1 MVKSKKTLL
10 LVVLA
15 LVAVL
20 SVAVLT
26 ACNGGEKYKI
36 TWDVSENAT
45 VTVEGESTLPTEVE
59 AEKTLVFS
67 VTASKGYTV
76 SQVLVNDRAISALK
90 GGNYSTSIKAD
101 TVIKVE
107 TTENV
112 ESVAVKT
119 NPDKLTYVAGE
130 TLDTTGMEVEVTYG
144 SGRKATETNYTVM
157 YQNGAEAFSLGDTT
171 FAVSFKGV
179 KSSDVSLSAAVE
191 AKIVI
196 DPQGGTIAEDY
207 FTALQS
213 NTELHNLTKSEDG
226 VISFTYS
233 TLSAAIALP
242 TAEQWS
248 KGQVG
253 DYSFVGW
260 GAKEIAADNKASKT
274 FTVQYKAGL
283 IIVESLRYENQT
295 ITEDG
300 AQVEVPYL
308 IIAGKFNAAKEA
320 WLYLYEG
327 NDNVEL
333 IGDTIGGADVKRGDP
348 FELKFDLRKLVATGF
363 IGKWMDIKFCA
374 KEGSGENARI
384 ETMEIDLND
393 YPENF
398 VNLDQILTNGDYA
411 YNFQV
416 WEAGKGRYLKAVYS
430 KYFKNEYT
438 MRGGADSEGKMVLTI
453 EGVVDAKWAGKAVCI
468 DYKES
473 GSQEAYATIG
483 ADGSYT
489 INISIEEVVLNTS
502 GYFHFRIVESETDS
516 TVVYKDGDG
525 NLLNGGCKNTDLQIV
540 SIGLIENTGA
550 LRIANSD
557 ETKVYYIGKGKWGG
571 IVVYARNEALATV
584 GVTLETKD
592 GKPMLVIYGTYGQ
605 KYTAETAIAEL
616 SANLYADIANNG
628 ASDSGSISTND
639 WTAAVLSLGVP
650 ADSETPEVPATM
662 FVTAADGTWKI
673 LLDISA
679 RENKVGEVLFSHFSM
694 DGSTGSNLTSD
705 NIDKKV
711 KITGKIGE
719 VNVQYRLGVYTTW
732 GTNLVSVYVEEAE
745 VVDPNV
751 FVAAGWGRF
760 ISEEKFNKYIAGFKT
775 YCDQNNIA
783 YTSITGKYY
792 DGTTN
797 SSPYYNIAPFT
808 NKVVEDGDVDAIVG
822 CADNISTAGGSAVKD
837 SVVTKADIEI
847 KGQTGRKI
855 ATLNSDALSQ
865 AFLTYAATEAAIAI
879 LAE

>member
-20 SVAVLT
+20 SLAVLT
-26 ACNGGEKYKI
+26 ACGGEKYKI
-36 TWDVSENAT
+36 TWEVSENAT
-45 VTVEGESTLPTEVE
+45 VTVEGESSLPTEVAPE
-59 AEKTLVFS
+59 TTITFS
-67 VTASKGYTV
+67 VTAAQGYTV
-76 SQVLVNDRAISALK
+76 SQVLINDRPISALK
-90 GGNYSTSIKAD
+90 GGNYSTNIKAD

-107 TTENV
+107 VAEKI

-119 NPDKLTYVAGE
+119 NPTKLTYVAGE

-144 SGRKATETNYTVM
+144 SGRKTTETNYTVM

-260 GAKEIAADNKASKT
+260 GATEIAVDNKTSKT

-348 FELKFDLRKLVATGF
+348 FELRFDLRKLVATGF

-374 KEGSGENARI
+374 KEGSGENARL

-398 VNLDQILTNGDYA
+398 VDVSQILINGDYA

-416 WEAGKGRYLKAVYS
+416 WEAGGGRYLKAVYS

-438 MRGGADSEGKMVLTI
+438 MRGGLDSEGKMILTI
-453 EGVVDAKWAGKAVCI
+453 EGAVSKTWAGKAVCI
-468 DYKES
+468 DYWANVSKD
-473 GSQEAYATIG
+473 AYATIG
-483 ADGSYT
+483 EDGSYT
-489 INISIEEVVLNTS
+489 INISIDEVPLNTD
-502 GYFHFRIVESETDS
+502 GYFHFKIVESETDH
-516 TVVYKDGDG
+516 TELYKDGDG
-525 NLLNGGCKNTDLQIV
+525 NLLNSGCQNKDLQIV
-540 SIGLIENTGA
+540 SVGLIDNMGA

-571 IVVYARNEALATV
+571 IVVYARNEALVPTV
-584 GVTLETKD
+584 TTGVALEIVNEKAY
-592 GKPMLVIYGTYGQ
+592 LVISGTYDVANEAMIEKTLGFVQ
-605 KYTAETAIAEL
+605 ADFQSNESAGSVSSWET
-616 SANLYADIANNG
+616 
-628 ASDSGSISTND
+628 
-639 WTAAVLSLGVP
+639 VQ
-650 ADSETPEVPATM
+650 
-662 FVTAADGTWKI
+662 
-673 LLDISA
+673 
-679 RENKVGEVLFSHFSM
+679 
-694 DGSTGSNLTSD
+694 LTSD
-705 NIDKKV
+705 NIIAEGANGNWK
-711 KITGKIGE
+711 GS
-719 VNVQYRLGVYTTW
+719 LG
-732 GTNLVSVYVEEAE
+732 N
-745 VVDPNV
+745 
-751 FVAAGWGRF
+751 
-760 ISEEKFNKYIAGFKT
+760 
-775 YCDQNNIA
+775 C
-783 YTSITGKYY
+783 SIR
-792 DGTTN
+792 
-797 SSPYYNIAPFT
+797 S
-808 NKVVEDGDVDAIVG
+808 
-822 CADNISTAGGSAVKD
+822 
-837 SVVTKADIEI
+837 
-847 KGQTGRKI
+847 
-855 ATLNSDALSQ
+855 
-865 AFLTYAATEAAIAI
+865 
-879 LAE
+879 

>member
-130 TLDTTGMEVEVTYG
+130 KLDATGMEVEVTYG
-144 SGRKATETNYTVM
+144 SGRKATETNYTVV
-157 YQNGAEAFSLGDTT
+157 YQNGADAFSLGDTT

-260 GAKEIAADNKASKT
+260 GATEIAVDNKASKT

-283 IIVESLRYENQT
+283 LIVESLRYENQT
-295 ITEDG
+295 VTENG
-300 AQVEVPYL
+300 EQVEVPYL

-327 NDNVEL
+327 NDKVEL
-333 IGDTIGGADVKRGDP
+333 IGDTIGGADVQRGDP

-374 KEGSGENARI
+374 KEGSGEDARL

-398 VNLDQILTNGDYA
+398 VDVSQILINGDYA

-416 WEAGKGRYLKAVYS
+416 WEAGEGRYLKAIYT

-438 MRGGADSEGKMVLTI
+438 MRGGLDSEGKMILTI
-453 EGVVDAKWAGKAVCI
+453 EGAVSKTWAGKAVCI
-468 DYKES
+468 DIECDGTYYKGYS
-473 GSQEAYATIG
+473 AIT
-483 ADGSYT
+483 ADGNYT
-489 INISIEEVVLNTS
+489 INLNLDEIPLNKD
-502 GYFHFRIVESETDS
+502 GYFHFTIVESETDH
-516 TVVYKDGDG
+516 TELYKDSPN
-525 NLLNGGCKNTDLQIV
+525 NLLNSGCINKDLQTV
-540 SIGLIENTGA
+540 QIGLIENMGA
-550 LRIANSD
+550 IRVANSD
-557 ETKVYYIGKGKWGG
+557 DKRVFYIGKGKWGG
-571 IVVYARNEALATV
+571 IVLYGCNEALTTTNATLAV
-584 GVTLETKD
+584 VNE
-592 GKPMLVIYGTYGQ
+592 KPYLVISGTYGAIYNDTINDVLATVVADLQ
-605 KYTAETAIAEL
+605 SNANAGSVSGWDTVELTADNMLKEA
-616 SANLYADIANNG
+616 AN
-628 ASDSGSISTND
+628 
-639 WTAAVLSLGVP
+639 GV
-650 ADSETPEVPATM
+650 
-662 FVTAADGTWKI
+662 WKVS
-673 LLDISA
+673 LDISA
-679 RENKVGEVLFSHFSM
+679 YNPEAGDVLFSHFGFGTKA
-694 DGSTGSNLTSD
+694 DFKLD
-705 NIDKKV
+705 NFDTQTTIVVGGLKYSLSAFTDWG
-711 KITGKIGE
+711 GKLVC
-719 VNVQYRLGVYTTW
+719 VNVK
-732 GTNLVSVYVEEAE
+732 EAVAE
-745 VVDPNV
+745 DPNV
-751 FVAAGWGRF
+751 FVAAGWGRY
-760 ISEEKFNKYIAGFKT
+760 ITEDKFNKYVAGFKA
-775 YCDQNNIA
+775 YCDENKIA
-783 YTSITGKYY
+783 YTSISGTYY
-792 DGTTN
+792 PDAEYNKIAAFTAKIVSDGN
-797 SSPYYNIAPFT
+797 
-808 NKVVEDGDVDAIVG
+808 VDAIVACG
-822 CADNISTAGGSAVKD
+822 ANIDTSGDSAVKD
-837 SVVTKADIEI
+837 SVVTKIDIEV
-847 KGQTGRKI
+847 KDQTGRKL

>member
-130 TLDTTGMEVEVTYG
+130 KLDATGMEVEVTYG

-207 FTALQS
+207 FTGLQA

-260 GAKEIAADNKASKT
+260 GATEIAVDNKASKT

-283 IIVESLRYENQT
+283 LIVESLRYENQT

-333 IGDTIGGADVKRGDP
+333 IGDTIGGADVQRGDP

-374 KEGSGENARI
+374 KEGSGEDARL
-384 ETMEIDLND
+384 ETMEIDLTD

-398 VNLDQILTNGDYA
+398 VDVDQILVNGDYA

-416 WEAGKGRYLKAVYS
+416 WEAGTGRYLKAVYS

-438 MRGGADSEGKMVLTI
+438 MRGGVDSEGKMILTI
-453 EGVVDAKWAGKAVCI
+453 EGAVSKTWAGKAVCI
-468 DYKES
+468 DIECNDNFYKGYS
-473 GSQEAYATIG
+473 AIT
-483 ADGSYT
+483 ADGNYT
-489 INISIEEVVLNTS
+489 INLNLDEIPLNKD
-502 GYFHFRIVESETDS
+502 GYFHFTIVESETDH
-516 TVVYKDGDG
+516 TELYKDSPN
-525 NLLNGGCKNTDLQIV
+525 NLLNSGCQNKDLQIV
-540 SIGLIENTGA
+540 SVGLIENTGA

-592 GKPMLVIYGTYGQ
+592 GKPMLVIHGTYGQ

-628 ASDSGSISTND
+628 ASDSGSISPND
-639 WTAAVLSLGVP
+639 WSSAVLSLGVP
-650 ADSETPEVPATM
+650 ADGETPEVPATM
-662 FVTAADGTWKI
+662 FVVAQDGVWKI
-673 LLDISA
+673 MLDISA

-694 DGSTGSNLTSD
+694 EGATNNNLTSK
-705 NIDKKV
+705 NIDKEV
-711 KITGKIGE
+711 KITGKIGDT
-719 VNVQYRLGVYTTW
+719 NVQYRLGVYTSW
-732 GTNLVSVYVEEAE
+732 GSNLVIVYVEEAKVE
-745 VVDPNV
+745 DPNV
-751 FVAAGWGRF
+751 FVAAGWGRY
-760 ISEEKFNKYIAGFKT
+760 ITEDKFNKYVAGFKT
-775 YCDQNNIA
+775 YCDTNNIA
-783 YTSITGKYY
+783 YTSITGAYY
-792 DGTTN
+792 PDAEYNKIAAFTAKIVADGN
-797 SSPYYNIAPFT
+797 
-808 NKVVEDGDVDAIVG
+808 VDAIVACG
-822 CADNISTAGGSAVKD
+822 NNIDTSDDSAVKD
-837 SVVTKADIEI
+837 SVVTKIDIAV
-847 KGQTGRKI
+847 KDQTGRKL

-865 AFLTYAATEAAIAI
+865 AFLAYAATDAAIAI

>member
-130 TLDTTGMEVEVTYG
+130 TLDTAGMEVEVTYG

-260 GAKEIAADNKASKT
+260 GATEIAADNKASKT

-374 KEGSGENARI
+374 KEGSGENARL
-384 ETMEIDLND
+384 ETMEIDLTD
-393 YPENF
+393 YPTDF
-398 VNLDQILTNGDYA
+398 VDLEQILINGDYS

-416 WEAGKGRYLKAVYS
+416 WEAGTGRYLKAVYS

-438 MRGGADSEGKMVLTI
+438 MRGGVDSEGKMILTI
-453 EGVVDAKWAGKAVCI
+453 EGAVSKTWAGKAVCI
-468 DYKES
+468 DYWANVSKD
-473 GSQEAYATIG
+473 AYATIG
-483 ADGSYT
+483 EDGSYT
-489 INISIEEVVLNTS
+489 INISIDEVPLNTD
-502 GYFHFRIVESETDS
+502 GYFHFKIVESETDH
-516 TVVYKDGDG
+516 TELYKDGDG
-525 NLLNGGCKNTDLQIV
+525 NLLNGGCQNKDLQIV
-540 SIGLIENTGA
+540 SVGLIENTGA

-571 IVVYARNEALATV
+571 IVVYARNEALVPTV
-584 GVTLETKD
+584 TTGVALEVVNEKAY
-592 GKPMLVIYGTYGQ
+592 LVISGTYDVANEAMIEKTLGFVQ
-605 KYTAETAIAEL
+605 ADFQSNESAGSVSKWET
-616 SANLYADIANNG
+616 
-628 ASDSGSISTND
+628 
-639 WTAAVLSLGVP
+639 VQ
-650 ADSETPEVPATM
+650 
-662 FVTAADGTWKI
+662 
-673 LLDISA
+673 
-679 RENKVGEVLFSHFSM
+679 
-694 DGSTGSNLTSD
+694 LT
-705 NIDKKV
+705 
-711 KITGKIGE
+711 
-719 VNVQYRLGVYTTW
+719 
-732 GTNLVSVYVEEAE
+732 
-745 VVDPNV
+745 
-751 FVAAGWGRF
+751 
-760 ISEEKFNKYIAGFKT
+760 
-775 YCDQNNIA
+775 
-783 YTSITGKYY
+783 
-792 DGTTN
+792 
-797 SSPYYNIAPFT
+797 
-808 NKVVEDGDVDAIVG
+808 
-822 CADNISTAGGSAVKD
+822 ADNILTEGANGNWKVRLEIAAFGVENGDALICHFGFGGKSDLEFADVDKTATITAGGFTYRLD
-837 SVVTKADIEI
+837 LFTGWDNRNVVTVFVTTA
-847 KGQTGRKI
+847 
-855 ATLNSDALSQ
+855 
-865 AFLTYAATEAAIAI
+865 EAA
-879 LAE
+879 

>member
-76 SQVLVNDRAISALK
+76 FQVLVNDRAISALK

-130 TLDTTGMEVEVTYG
+130 KLDATGMEVEVTYG

-157 YQNGAEAFSLGDTT
+157 YQNGADAFSLGDTT

-179 KSSDVSLSAAVE
+179 KSSDVSLTAAVE

-260 GAKEIAADNKASKT
+260 GAKEIATDNKESKT

-283 IIVESLRYENQT
+283 VIVESIAYRAET
-295 ITEDG
+295 VEG
-300 AQVEVPYL
+300 EEVPYL
-308 IIAGKFNAAKEA
+308 VISGKFNAAKEA
-320 WLYLYEG
+320 YLYLYEG
-327 NDNVEL
+327 NDKVEL
-333 IGDTIGGADVKRGDP
+333 VGDTIGGADVKRGDP
-348 FELKFDLRKLVATGF
+348 FELKFDLRKLVAKSYE
-363 IGKWMDIKFCA
+363 GKWMDIKFLA

-393 YPENF
+393 YPTNF
-398 VNLDQILTNGDYA
+398 VNVDQQLIVGDYIYTFSVYTPENTNA
-411 YNFQV
+411 
-416 WEAGKGRYLKAVYS
+416 RLLKAVYN

-438 MRGGADSEGKMVLTI
+438 MRGGVDSEGKMILTI
-453 EGVVDAKWAGKAVCI
+453 EGAVSKTWAGKAVCI
-468 DYKES
+468 DYWANVSKD
-473 GSQEAYATIG
+473 AYATIG
-483 ADGSYT
+483 EDGSYT
-489 INISIEEVVLNTS
+489 INISIDEVPLNTD
-502 GYFHFRIVESETDS
+502 GYFHFKIVESETDH
-516 TVVYKDGDG
+516 TELYKDGDG
-525 NLLNGGCKNTDLQIV
+525 NLLNSGCINKDLQTV
-540 SIGLIENTGA
+540 KIGLIDNTGA

-571 IVVYARNEALATV
+571 IVVYARNEALVSTV
-584 GVTLETKD
+584 TTGVALEVVNEKAY
-592 GKPMLVIYGTYGQ
+592 LVISGTYDVANEAMIEKTLGFVQ
-605 KYTAETAIAEL
+605 ADFQSNESAGSVSKWET
-616 SANLYADIANNG
+616 
-628 ASDSGSISTND
+628 
-639 WTAAVLSLGVP
+639 VQ
-650 ADSETPEVPATM
+650 
-662 FVTAADGTWKI
+662 
-673 LLDISA
+673 
-679 RENKVGEVLFSHFSM
+679 
-694 DGSTGSNLTSD
+694 LT
-705 NIDKKV
+705 
-711 KITGKIGE
+711 
-719 VNVQYRLGVYTTW
+719 
-732 GTNLVSVYVEEAE
+732 
-745 VVDPNV
+745 
-751 FVAAGWGRF
+751 
-760 ISEEKFNKYIAGFKT
+760 
-775 YCDQNNIA
+775 
-783 YTSITGKYY
+783 
-792 DGTTN
+792 
-797 SSPYYNIAPFT
+797 
-808 NKVVEDGDVDAIVG
+808 
-822 CADNISTAGGSAVKD
+822 ADNIITEGANGNWKVRLEIAAFGVENGDALICHFGFGGKSDLEFADVDKTTTITAGGFTYRLD
-837 SVVTKADIEI
+837 LFTGWDNRNVVTVFVTTA
-847 KGQTGRKI
+847 
-855 ATLNSDALSQ
+855 
-865 AFLTYAATEAAIAI
+865 EAA
-879 LAE
+879 

>member
-36 TWDVSENAT
+36 TWEVSENAT

-130 TLDTTGMEVEVTYG
+130 KLDATGMEVEVTYG
-144 SGRKATETNYTVM
+144 SGRKATETNYTVV
-157 YQNGAEAFSLGDTT
+157 YQNGADAFSLGDTT

-213 NTELHNLTKSEDG
+213 NAELHNFTKSEDG

-233 TLSAAIALP
+233 TLSAAISLP

-260 GAKEIAADNKASKT
+260 GATEIAVDNKASKT

-283 IIVESLRYENQT
+283 LIVESLRYENQT

-333 IGDTIGGADVKRGDP
+333 NGDTIGGADVQRGDP

-374 KEGSGENARI
+374 KEGSGEDARL

-398 VNLDQILTNGDYA
+398 VDVGQVLVNGDYA

-416 WEAGKGRYLKAVYS
+416 WEAGEGRYLKAIYT

-438 MRGGADSEGKMVLTI
+438 MRGGVDSEGKMILTI
-453 EGVVDAKWAGKAVCI
+453 EGAVSKTWAGKAVCI
-468 DYKES
+468 DIECDGTYYKGYS
-473 GSQEAYATIG
+473 AIT
-483 ADGSYT
+483 ADGNYT
-489 INISIEEVVLNTS
+489 INLNLDEIPLNKD
-502 GYFHFRIVESETDS
+502 GYFHFTIVESETDH
-516 TVVYKDGDG
+516 TELYKDSPN
-525 NLLNGGCKNTDLQIV
+525 NLLNSGCINKDLQTV
-540 SIGLIENTGA
+540 QIGLIENMGA
-550 LRIANSD
+550 IRVANSD

-571 IVVYARNEALATV
+571 IVVYARNEALVPTV
-584 GVTLETKD
+584 TTGVALEIVNEKAY
-592 GKPMLVIYGTYGQ
+592 LVISGTYDVANEAMIEKTLGFVQ
-605 KYTAETAIAEL
+605 ADLQSNQDAGSVSGWDTVELTADNMLKEAANGNWKVRLEIAAFGVENGDAL
-616 SANLYADIANNG
+616 ICHFGFGGKKDLEFADI
-628 ASDSGSISTND
+628 DK
-639 WTAAVLSLGVP
+639 TA
-650 ADSETPEVPATM
+650 T
-662 FVTAADGTWKI
+662 I
-673 LLDISA
+673 
-679 RENKVGEVLFSHFSM
+679 
-694 DGSTGSNLTSD
+694 
-705 NIDKKV
+705 
-711 KITGKIGE
+711 
-719 VNVQYRLGVYTTW
+719 
-732 GTNLVSVYVEEAE
+732 
-745 VVDPNV
+745 
-751 FVAAGWGRF
+751 
-760 ISEEKFNKYIAGFKT
+760 
-775 YCDQNNIA
+775 
-783 YTSITGKYY
+783 
-792 DGTTN
+792 
-797 SSPYYNIAPFT
+797 
-808 NKVVEDGDVDAIVG
+808 
-822 CADNISTAGGSAVKD
+822 TAGGFTYRLD
-837 SVVTKADIEI
+837 LFTGWDNRNVVTVFVTTA
-847 KGQTGRKI
+847 
-855 ATLNSDALSQ
+855 
-865 AFLTYAATEAAIAI
+865 EAA
-879 LAE
+879 